1 MASPVLQISTVR
13 VSYGQVQEPSL
24 VILWVIMEPDSSLR
38 ALAYNDGFTCLLKP
52 LFNDRVQ

>member
-1 MASPVLQISTVR
+1 MR